1 MSFWLE
7 HKQRV
12 FISFFIFGLLN
23 NILYVVILSAAIDL
37 VGASTPKAV
46 VLLSDIIPSLSVK
59 AIAPFILNSVPY
71 RVRIWSLVVLSTS
84 GMAII
89 SLTNENALLLK
100 VLGISAASA
109 SSGIGEV
116 SFLQLTHYYDT
127 TSAIGG
133 FSAGTGGAGLAG
145 SFIFMLLTNMIGMQ
159 VWIALLSFAI
169 TPIGF
174 IITSHL
180 LLPKSDSYERNITI
194 YEEDEGSE
202 MAQNMLDQESDHTI
216 PPQALE
222 THSRMINHIQY
233 TISEIKPLVKPF
245 MLPLCTVYVA
255 EYVINQ
261 GVSPTLLFSLDELP
275 SWIFSSYRDIYVVYG
290 FLYQLGV
297 FISRSSI
304 NFGVR
309 VKHLYFLS
317 VLQALNVFITLMQSI
332 YDFPFSNIWLLL
344 LLIFYEG
351 LLGGLL
357 YVNTFMSVSEQTPLN
372 KREFSMGC
380 VGISDSFGIMLAGC
394 INWWLESRLC
404 NLQVSRGRDWCLTG

>member
-1 MSFWLE
+1 MTFRLE

-37 VGASTPKAV
+37 VGPSTPKAV
-46 VLLSDIIPSLSVK
+46 VLLSDIVPSLSVK
-59 AIAPFILNSVPY
+59 AIAPFVLNSIPY
-71 RVRIWSLVVLSTS
+71 RVRIWSLVILSTS
-84 GMAII
+84 GMVII
-89 SLTNENALLLK
+89 SLTGEHAILLK
-100 VLGISAASA
+100 VLGIAAASA

-116 SFLQLTHYYDT
+116 SFLQLTHFYET
-127 TSAIGG
+127 KPAVGG

-145 SFIFMLLTNMIGMQ
+145 SFLFMILTNIIGMK

-169 TPIGF
+169 TPTGF
-174 IITSHL
+174 ILTTCFM
-180 LLPKSDSYERNITI
+180 LPKSALLERNHAIS
-194 YEEDEGSE
+194 EESGSE
-202 MAQNMLDQESDHTI
+202 MVQNMLEQEPEYAI
-216 PPQALE
+216 PPMTLNRR
-222 THSRMINHIQY
+222 SRIMKHILF
-233 TISEIKPLVKPF
+233 TFSEIKPLLKPF
-245 MLPLCTVYVA
+245 MLPLGTVYVG

-261 GVSPTLLFSLDELP
+261 GISPTLLFPLDDLP

-309 VKHLYFLS
+309 VKRLYALS
-317 VLQALNVFITLMQSI
+317 ILQALNVGITLMQSTL
-332 YDFPFSNIWLLL
+332 DFPFSNVWLLL
-344 LLIFYEG
+344 VLIFYEG

-357 YVNTFMSVSEQTPLN
+357 YVNTFMSVSEQTSQD

-380 VGISDSFGIMLAGC
+380 VGISDSFGIMVAGC

-404 NLQVSRGRDWCLTG
+404 DLQVKRGRDWCLTG